1 MTAVKR
7 YLVEY
12 ADWSHREYLAIAK
25 NLLLGRV
32 HRGPDIEKLRQALAK
47 MYAPAGVHLLNY
59 GHHAIEIALE
69 IFKEQRPGRLEVI
82 GPAYIC
88 PSVPSSVARRGLQWR
103 SVDVGEDLNID
114 AAAVKSAIG
123 SNTLAVIAPH
133 MYGCP
138 ADIQSIETICKD
150 AGIYLIDDAA
160 QAVGIKHG
168 DRLLGTFGD
177 VGILSFAQSKM
188 VVTGVRGSGGGLL
201 VNDHTLERQISERCA
216 TFASSS
222 GRIEALAHFFWNYLA
237 APYTGSLGYYIWR
250 VVGIF
255 NRSTDD
261 VGIAQI
267 GNIDAA
273 VAVVQLARIQSI
285 IAAKQKVLNLYNNV
299 IKNYPRMRLPQYRQ
313 DASLARVVV
322 ELTEDVNFELLAQE
336 VLRRGIQLRSAYP
349 PVCSS
354 GDAAC
359 QKNYVNSVV
368 GVPSGR
374 KLNKGDV
381 ERICAVLDSAINGA
395 RQN

>member
-1 MTAVKR
+1 M
-7 YLVEY
+7 
-12 ADWSHREYLAIAK
+12 
-25 NLLLGRV
+25 
-32 HRGPDIEKLRQALAK
+32 
-47 MYAPAGVHLLNY
+47 
-59 GHHAIEIALE
+59 
-69 IFKEQRPGRLEVI
+69 
-82 GPAYIC
+82 
-88 PSVPSSVARRGLQWR
+88 
-103 SVDVGEDLNID
+103 
-114 AAAVKSAIG
+114 
-123 SNTLAVIAPH
+123 
-133 MYGCP
+133 
-138 ADIQSIETICKD
+138 
-150 AGIYLIDDAA
+150 
-160 QAVGIKHG
+160 
-168 DRLLGTFGD
+168 
-177 VGILSFAQSKM
+177 
-188 VVTGVRGSGGGLL
+188 
-201 VNDHTLERQISERCA
+201 
-216 TFASSS
+216 
-222 GRIEALAHFFWNYLA
+222 A

-285 IAAKQKVLNLYNNV
+285 ISAKQKVLNLYNNV